1 MRSCMGKF
9 LSFMKGKIAV
19 SKNRH
24 IFSAVEK
31 SIAYCTVADSFSFK
45 FLHSRDLRRSS
56 FASRCQDHTA
66 GFKIAFRCF
75 HLKGIKASH
84 SHDLGIQDPDTKC
97 PGLFKSSFKK
107 FFSGKRSLKSVIIL
121 DLLCFF
127 Q

>member
-1 MRSCMGKF
+1 
-9 LSFMKGKIAV
+9 MKGKIAV

-66 GFKIAFRCF
+66 GFKIAFGCF
-75 HLKGIKASH
+75 YLKGIKASH
-84 SHDLGIQDPDTKC
+84 SHNLCIQNPDAKC
-97 PGLFKSSFKK
+97 PGLLKSSFKK